1 MFQRVSRRRL
11 LAAAAL
17 VFPLACLSQPAHAAP
32 RVPRGTVQY
41 FRTPSDVTSNRV
53 LLGVVGNQVILNID
67 TVQQS
72 NGEEVFVLYNG
83 TGQIRGRRPA
93 TIPVA
98 RVPGETE
105 GAASGTVTVR
115 RARRG
120 FTITANIEGVATTP
134 IAAQPLKLL
143 KIAYPLLG
151 HTFSGPFAGG
161 TTITVTFDRRAGTF
175 VAVVTGGGATQTEI
189 RGRFTPVVVR
199 TIGGEPAPTII
210 VLADTITVNN
220 PQFGGIFREGVPER
234 VPFEL
239 TGDDLETLVL
249 RVNGQSITLTRQ

>member
-17 VFPLACLSQPAHAAP
+17 LFPLACLSQPAHAAP

-41 FRTPSDVTSNRV
+41 FRTPPEVTSNRV
-53 LLGVVGNQVILNID
+53 LLGVVGNQVIVNID
-67 TVQQS
+67 TAQQS
-72 NGEEVFVLYNG
+72 NGEQISVLYNG

-93 TIPVA
+93 TIPVS
-98 RVPGETE
+98 RVPGETG

-120 FTITANIEGVATTP
+120 FTVTANIEGVATTP
-134 IAAQPLKLL
+134 ISAQPLKTLR
-143 KIAYPLLG
+143 IAYPLLND
-151 HTFSGPFAGG
+151 TFSGPFAGG
-161 TTITVTFDRRAGTF
+161 TTITVTFDSRAGTF
-175 VAVVTGGGATQTEI
+175 VAAVTGGGATQTEI
-189 RGRFTPVVVR
+189 RGRFTPVLVPTTEGR
-199 TIGGEPAPTII
+199 PAPTIV

-220 PQFGGIFREGVPER
+220 PQFGGIFDEGVPER
-234 VPFEL
+234 VPFDL

-249 RVNGQSITLTRQ
+249 RVNGQEITLTRQ